1 MGARR
6 PAPGQ
11 SPATRYFMSF
21 QYFAGAA
28 CRALTARKD
37 GPSLYDVCDPV
48 LPGPASGDPHLA
60 KFYKTALGNP
70 ALRIAAPPRR
80 AARVARRGELA
91 RLREALVRARDDAE
105 PDWAAVGQP
114 VADLVDSIALDH
126 PKPPPAIFTGARAA
140 TSADRRRDPRLRA
153 ASARLVP
160 QERFPADLCRLQ
172 PDRRPRFP
180 RARTD

>member
-21 QYFAGAA
+21 HYFAGAA

-48 LPGPASGDPHLA
+48 LSGPASGDPHLA

-70 ALRIAAPPRR
+70 ALRILLGR
-80 AARVARRGELA
+80 AGLPELRDEA
-91 RLREALVRARDDAE
+91 KLTRLRTALVRARDDAE
-105 PDWAAVGQP
+105 PDWAAIGQP

-126 PKPPPAIFTGARAA
+126 PKPPPAIFTGLAPQQAQI
-140 TSADRRRDPRLRA
+140 DGVIRDGAQHLLGSYRKNGFLP
-153 ASARLVP
+153 
-160 QERFPADLCRLQ
+160 
-172 PDRRPRFP
+172 
-180 RARTD
+180 T